1 MYRIKKDEYYLDIAK
16 AVSQRSSCLNKHWG
30 TVIVKDDTIIST
42 GYNGAPRGVTDCY
55 EKEHCRLMDY
65 RKKNKLGRGTCYE
78 QCLSVHAEMNA
89 IIFADGDKLK
99 DSTLYLYGTEFIGFD
114 RNEQLVQ
121 NPRPC
126 AECRK
131 MIINAGIKHVVVRT
145 DTSHHYVYDVENWSK
160 SENDIVGTY

>member
-1 MYRIKKDEYYLDIAK
+1 
-16 AVSQRSSCLNKHWG
+16 
-30 TVIVKDDTIIST
+30 
-42 GYNGAPRGVTDCY
+42 
-55 EKEHCRLMDY
+55 MDY

-99 DSTLYLYGTEFIGFD
+99 DATLYLYGTEFIGFD

-121 NPRPC
+121 NPKPC

-131 MIINAGIKHVVVRT
+131 MIINAGIEKVVVKT
-145 DTSHHYVYDVENWSK
+145 TPTNVYTFNTK
-160 SENDIVGTY
+160 SWNENDITGGY